1 MDAAVMV
8 YQAAMATPR
17 RRSRSK
23 GPRYMAPPQSIR
35 TVETLDSLVSG
46 IRQIPAKQQ
55 ERLWIDTN
63 VHHNGAPNLFLAGD
77 STLLRSPCVAIVGT
91 RQVSRE
97 GAARARRLA
106 REVVGNGVVV
116 MSGLAKGVDTEALT
130 EALEQG
136 GRVVAVI
143 GTPLDKAYPAENA
156 QLQERIYREHLL
168 ISPFKEG
175 SVVQKRFFP
184 HRNKVMAALS
194 DATVII
200 EAADTSGT
208 LHQASECRHLGRW
221 LFVAK
226 SLRDDPKV
234 TWPRSFEKYEKMRWL
249 SETEDLLSVLRETR
263 AWQLMPAATA

>member
-1 MDAAVMV
+1 MDASVMV
-8 YQAAMATPR
+8 YQAGMATPR

-35 TVETLDSLVSG
+35 TVVTLDSLVSD

-55 ERLWIDTN
+55 ERLWVGAKD
-63 VHHNGAPNLFLAGD
+63 HHNGAPNLFLAGD
-77 STLLRSPCVAIVGT
+77 STLLRRPCVAIVGT

-143 GTPLDKAYPAENA
+143 GTPLDKAYPAENS

-168 ISPFKEG
+168 VSPFEEG

-200 EAADTSGT
+200 EATDTSGT
-208 LHQASECRHLGRW
+208 LHQAVECTRLGRW

-234 TWPRSFEKYEKMRWL
+234 TWPRSFEKYAKMRWL
-249 SETEDLLSVLRETR
+249 SETEDLLSALRETR
-263 AWQLMPAATA
+263 AWQLRPAATA